1 MTANTTGD
9 LGNILGVWAHPDDEA
24 YLSAG
29 LMASAVAAGRRVVC
43 VTATKG
49 EAGFPEDDPR
59 TVDELVALRIAEL
72 AACLDILKV
81 TEHRF
86 LTYADGECAEVDDD
100 EAAAQVAEMI
110 TEIRPDTV
118 LTFNPTGMTG
128 HPDHIAACRWT
139 TLAVRRVGVPVRL
152 LYATKTQSWVERF
165 MGDHTGVLMVDDF
178 VPETVDES
186 ELAVAFSC
194 DDALLERKV
203 AALRAQ
209 ASQTEAWRAEVGPDV
224 YRELVREE
232 FYREPRPTDRAVT
245 LPGARR

>member
-1 MTANTTGD
+1 MTADTSGD
-9 LGNILGVWAHPDDEA
+9 LGTILGVWAHPDDEA

-29 LMASAVAAGRRVVC
+29 LMATAAAAGRRVVC

-49 EAGFPEDDPR
+49 EAGFPQDDSR
-59 TVDELVALRIAEL
+59 SVAELAALRVGEL
-72 AACLDILKV
+72 AACLEILGV

-86 LTYADGECAEVDDD
+86 LAYADGECAAVDDD
-100 EAAAQVAEMI
+100 EAAAQVV
-110 TEIRPDTV
+110 EIISEVRPDTV
-118 LTFNPTGMTG
+118 LTFNPTGITG

-139 TLAVRRVGVPVRL
+139 TLAARRAGVPVRL
-152 LYATKTQSWVERF
+152 LYATKTHSWVEQF
-165 MGDHTGVLMVDDF
+165 VGDRAGVLMVDF
-178 VPETVDES
+178 EPEALDDS
-186 ELAVAFSC
+186 ELAVAFAC
-194 DDALLERKV
+194 DDALLDRKV

-232 FYREPRPTDRAVT
+232 FFRDARPTDRAVT